1 MNTDDMNNDRR
12 RLVTAALATGAATAL
27 GVTTARS
34 ADSPDSA
41 KIAASVPAS
50 PALTLSSEFAFT
62 ISITLGDVLW
72 IKPSTQGSTRAAV
85 YAQSGE
91 IVGPAIRGIVV
102 PQSGGD
108 WPLVRPDGVI
118 DFDARY
124 LLRTDDGVVIYMQ
137 NRGFRWGSPEVMA
150 AMARHEPVA
159 PGSYYMRTSPKFDAP
174 EGRYAWMSKHVFV
187 GIGEK
192 TPQGNAIHYFKI
204 L

>member
-1 MNTDDMNNDRR
+1 MDCDEMNDGRR
-12 RLVTAALATGAATAL
+12 KLMTAAIAAGTATAL
-27 GVTTARS
+27 GVG
-34 ADSPDSA
+34 
-41 KIAASVPAS
+41 ASVRATTDAATAA
-50 PALTLSSEFAFT
+50 PALMSEYAFT
-62 ISITLGDVLW
+62 ITITLGDLYWV
-72 IKPSTQGSTRAAV
+72 KPTNQGSTRGAV
-85 YAQSGE
+85 YVTSGE
-91 IVGPAIRGIVV
+91 VAGPAIRGIVI

-137 NRGFRWGSPEVMA
+137 NRGFRWGPPEVMA

-159 PGSYYMRTSPKFDAP
+159 PGSYYMRTTPKFDAP

-187 GIGEK
+187 GVAEK
-192 TPQGNAIHYFKI
+192 TPKGNSIRYFKI